1 MTVSID
7 LKDVN
12 NLKQGIREV
21 GVEKIIADAK
31 KAGLKVESKS
41 GELKVSG
48 NDAQAKKFS
57 ENPNK

>member
-48 NDAQAKKFS
+48 NDAQAKKFI
-57 ENPNK
+57 ENLNK